1 MAKAATQSA
10 ERMSKTNVGG
20 YFAFVHEYNKLV
32 PLAHDLFGTESISL
46 FQRISVKDLDPR
58 RVTPLHWGSKAELAA
73 RAVYHHTQTLRTVL
87 FCKSIKTEVTTLK
100 KHHSKTISGYLY

>member
-32 PLAHDLFGTESISL
+32 PLVHDLFGTESISL
-46 FQRISVKDLDPR
+46 FQRISVKDL
-58 RVTPLHWGSKAELAA
+58 A
-73 RAVYHHTQTLRTVL
+73 RARGLPSYANAQD
-87 FCKSIKTEVTTLK
+87 CSILQ
-100 KHHSKTISGYLY
+100 IY